1 MKGIFYTGEIE
12 QSCIAQILSEVYID
26 RVYAPFVE
34 GKQNLVIVDCGANVG
49 ITAQYFARYAR
60 CVIAVEPSSV
70 HCACIREM
78 MSKNVRRNSEGW
90 IHVEQC
96 ALSDHDDTEFLYEFP
111 GNSTMNTLQPG
122 VQGWKKSEA
131 VKTITIK
138 RLFDHYSLDHV
149 DLLKLDIEG
158 GEAAVLRSPEF
169 AEVAPMIDCIVGE
182 WHSWAAITQREVQD
196 ILCMLGFR
204 FQWIPR
210 KDGSQLTMFSAQ
222 RKG

>member
-34 GKQNLVIVDCGANVG
+34 GRQGLVIVDAGANVG
-49 ITAQYFARYAR
+49 VTAQYFSRYAR
-60 CVIAVEPSSV
+60 RVIAVEPSSA

-78 MSKNVRRNSEGW
+78 IQRNG
-90 IHVEQC
+90 IQNIILTQC
-96 ALSDHDDTEFLYEFP
+96 AISDKEGEQMLSEFP

-122 VQGWKKSEA
+122 TVGWKNGEI
-131 VKTITIK
+131 VQTFTIK
-138 RLFDHYSLDHV
+138 LLFDYYLFKHV

-169 AEVAPMIDCIVGE
+169 AEVAPMIDTIVGE

-204 FQWIPR
+204 FQWIPQ
-210 KDGSQLTMFSAQ
+210 KIGSHLTMFSAQ
-222 RKG
+222 RTK